1 MDGSGR
7 ERSSTR
13 RRQRVKALRV
23 EQFGPLASLR
33 ISQVQDAPLP
43 AGYVRIEIE
52 AAGVNP
58 SDAGVALGHFPQ
70 VTLPRILGRD
80 FAGRVIEGP
89 DATIGTKVWGS
100 GGGILGMTQDG
111 SHAEHMLLPLDAVIA
126 RPSHLSAEAAAVT
139 GVPFVAAWSAL
150 VELAHFQAG
159 EWVVVSGAGG
169 TVGSAAVALVNAL
182 GGHAIALDLSSV
194 DLGPPLHGLK
204 VEAVLRSDTDD
215 VPKAVLELTAGRGAD
230 VALNGVGAPVFAQ
243 LADSLR
249 KGGRMVVFSAA
260 AGREVQ
266 LDLFML
272 YRRRLQL
279 FGLDT
284 AQLDLAQIAQL
295 YAKFG
300 PLFESR
306 VLTPPQVAARFPLT
320 AAREAYERVAGGVLG
335 KVVLI
340 PGEAAEAE
348 AESVE
353 ATASRSRSDAESR
366 AARV

>member
-1 MDGSGR
+1 PH
-7 ERSSTR
+7 TR
-13 RRQRVKALRV
+13 RPQRMKALRI
-23 EQFGPLASLR
+23 EQFGPLENLR

-58 SDAGVALGHFPQ
+58 SDTGVALGHFPQ

-89 DATIGTKVWGS
+89 DALIGTEVWGS

-111 SHAEHMLLPLDAVIA
+111 SHAEHMLLPLDAVMA
-126 RPSHLSAEAAAVT
+126 RPSHLTAEAAAVT
-139 GVPFVAAWSAL
+139 GVPFVTAWSAL
-150 VELAHFQAG
+150 VELARFQSG
-159 EWVVVSGAGG
+159 EWAVISGAGG
-169 TVGSAAVALVNAL
+169 TVGSAAVALVKAL
-182 GGHAIALDLSSV
+182 GGHAVAVDLSSV
-194 DLGPPLHGLK
+194 DLGPPLQGLD
-204 VEAVLRSDTDD
+204 VEAVLHSDTDD
-215 VPKAVLELTAGRGAD
+215 VPKTVLELTSGGGAE

-243 LADSLR
+243 LADSLG

-260 AGREVQ
+260 GGREVQ

-284 AQLDLAQIAQL
+284 AQLSLAQIAQL
-295 YAKFG
+295 YGKFG

-306 VLTPPQVAARFPLT
+306 VLAPPRIAARFPLA
-320 AAREAYERVAGGVLG
+320 AAREAYERIAGGVLG

-340 PGEAAEAE
+340 PGEAEEPGAG
-348 AESVE
+348 SVE
-353 ATASRSRSDAESR
+353 ATASRSKSGAESP

>member
-1 MDGSGR
+1 MDLKW
-7 ERSSTR
+7 
-13 RRQRVKALRV
+13 KALRV
-23 EQFGPLASLR
+23 EQFGPLENLR

-43 AGYVRIEIE
+43 PGYVRIEIE

-58 SDAGVALGHFPQ
+58 SDTGVALGHFSQ

-111 SHAEHMLLPLDAVIA
+111 SHAEHMLLPLDAVIE
-126 RPSHLSAEAAAVT
+126 RPSHLTAEAAAVT

-150 VELAHFQAG
+150 VELARFQTG
-159 EWVVVSGAGG
+159 EWAVVSGAGG
-169 TVGSAAVALVNAL
+169 AVGSAAVALVKAL
-182 GGHAIALDLSSV
+182 GGHAVAVDLSSV
-194 DLGPPLHGLK
+194 DLGPPLHGLN
-204 VEAVLRSDTDD
+204 VEAVLRSDSDD

-260 AGREVQ
+260 GGREVQ

-284 AQLDLAQIAQL
+284 AQLDLAQIARL

-306 VLTPPQVAARFPLT
+306 VLTPPPVAARFPLT
-320 AAREAYERVAGGVLG
+320 AAREAYERVAGGALG

-340 PGEAAEAE
+340 PGEAEEAG

-353 ATASRSRSDAESR
+353 ATASRSRSDAESP
-366 AARV
+366 AAMV

>member
-1 MDGSGR
+1 M
-7 ERSSTR
+7 
-13 RRQRVKALRV
+13 KALRI
-23 EQFGPLASLR
+23 EQFGPLENLR

-58 SDAGVALGHFPQ
+58 SDTGVALGHFPQ

-89 DATIGTKVWGS
+89 DALIGTEVWGS
-100 GGGILGMTQDG
+100 GGGILGMTEDG
-111 SHAEHMLLPLDAVIA
+111 SHAEHMLLPLDAVMA
-126 RPSHLSAEAAAVT
+126 RPSHLTAEAAAVT
-139 GVPFVAAWSAL
+139 GVPFVTAWSAL
-150 VELAHFQAG
+150 VELARFQSG
-159 EWVVVSGAGG
+159 EWAVISGAGG
-169 TVGSAAVALVNAL
+169 TVGSAAVALVKAL
-182 GGHAIALDLSSV
+182 GGHAVAVDLSSV
-194 DLGPPLHGLK
+194 DLGPPLQGLD
-204 VEAVLRSDTDD
+204 VEAVLHSDADD
-215 VPKAVLELTAGRGAD
+215 VPKTVLELTAGRGAE

-243 LADSLR
+243 LADSLG

-260 AGREVQ
+260 GGREVQ

-284 AQLDLAQIAQL
+284 AQLSLAQIAQL
-295 YAKFG
+295 YGKFG

-306 VLTPPQVAARFPLT
+306 VLAPPRIAARFPLA
-320 AAREAYERVAGGVLG
+320 AAREAYERIAGGVLG

-340 PGEAAEAE
+340 PGEAEEPGAG
-348 AESVE
+348 SVE
-353 ATASRSRSDAESR
+353 ATASRSKSGAESP